1 MNHYGHTLE
10 LIDDFYIQLTKSL
23 ILLDLTRT
31 LKPTLEDVWKT
42 VSNEVYIPDDWMQIK
57 SQIERIIWTP
67 SAVDLIRLREID
79 TESII
84 VKTIVDLT
92 KRLTFIDDVEEYLN
106 TFNKSFDISKIWE
119 QIHQKKDFFS
129 IKELVE
135 FIDSFS
141 NQSENTGENKYLLT
155 QLNISDEVVD
165 VLIDTLNY
173 LHAPRFYLTFE
184 TTVDEL
190 RERIQTFNNLIVRLP
205 VDTYTNKITSL
216 HIF

>member
-1 MNHYGHTLE
+1 
-10 LIDDFYIQLTKSL
+10 
-23 ILLDLTRT
+23 
-31 LKPTLEDVWKT
+31 
-42 VSNEVYIPDDWMQIK
+42 MQIK

-119 QIHQKKDFFS
+119 QINQKKDFFY

-141 NQSENTGENKYLLT
+141 NQS
-155 QLNISDEVVD
+155 
-165 VLIDTLNY
+165 
-173 LHAPRFYLTFE
+173 
-184 TTVDEL
+184 
-190 RERIQTFNNLIVRLP
+190 
-205 VDTYTNKITSL
+205 
-216 HIF
+216 